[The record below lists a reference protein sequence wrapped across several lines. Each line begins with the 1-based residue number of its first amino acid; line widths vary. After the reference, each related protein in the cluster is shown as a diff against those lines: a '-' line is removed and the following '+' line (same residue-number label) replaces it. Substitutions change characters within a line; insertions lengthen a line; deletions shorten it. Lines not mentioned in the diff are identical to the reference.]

1 MVRVAGGIVALFLL
15 FVAGPAAGQDRQDT
29 DRQFYLSAGGA
40 LVMPAEVRAGIRGFS
55 GERGGMD
62 VAFDAG
68 HSLVLV
74 MGYGQKWGLRGELE
88 LGYRTFAI
96 DGISKF
102 RLGRYPRPGRV
113 AGDVTSFSLLGN
125 VVSSLDLGPVNF
137 YVGAG
142 IGIARVE
149 GRIRTFGA
157 GSRTYRGSNGRDDV
171 FAWQLFTGLQHH
183 LSEDVSASLGYR
195 YFVTEDAQFRSTVAP
210 VESHILELSVTH
222 WLN

>member
-1 MVRVAGGIVALFLL
+1 MVRVAGSIVALFLL

-29 DRQFYLSAGGA
+29 ARQFYLSAGGA
-40 LVMPAEVRAGIRGFS
+40 LVMPAEVRAGIRGSS

-68 HSLVLV
+68 HGLVLV

-88 LGYRTFAI
+88 LGYREFEI
-96 DGISKF
+96 DRISKF
-102 RLGRYPRPGRV
+102 ELGRVADPGPIRV
-113 AGDVTSFSLLGN
+113 AGDVTSLSLMSN
-125 VVSSLDLGPVNF
+125 AVSSLDLGPVNF
-137 YVGAG
+137 YVGGG

-149 GRIRTFGA
+149 GSKGIFA
-157 GSRTYRGSNGRDDV
+157 GGGGRDDV
-171 FAWQLFTGLQHH
+171 FAWQLFTGLQYH

-195 YFVTEDAQFRSTVAP
+195 YFVTEDARFGSAEAP
-210 VESHILELSVTH
+210 IESHNLELNLTH